1 VWGAVCLSVSVA
13 GTIGLGGLA
22 GFGGPIV
29 FRRCKCY
36 LKGYI
41 SMQNARDTF
50 YVTLR
55 DRLAAVNP
63 ARTMVLR
70 GVTRPGVLVE
80 ENELASAYQPVD
92 TFCLR
97 WTGFNVEAQGN
108 LPLATM
114 VCEIRYATDGDSVN
128 GGMDR
133 GRLLSAMDGELVAAL
148 SATPQNTPKMSY
160 VGAAGGSGMAPV
172 AMATNVFWGD
182 AVFGAAAVNGERLER
197 VATVEVFSY
206 QEAGE
211 L

>member
-1 VWGAVCLSVSVA
+1 
-13 GTIGLGGLA
+13 
-22 GFGGPIV
+22 
-29 FRRCKCY
+29 
-36 LKGYI
+36 
-41 SMQNARDTF
+41 MQNARDTF

-80 ENELASAYQPVD
+80 ENELASAYQPVNA
-92 TFCLR
+92 FCLR
-97 WTGFNVEAQGN
+97 WTGLSVDAQGV
-108 LPLATM
+108 LPLVTM
-114 VCEIRYATDGDSVN
+114 VCEIRYATDGDSGN

-133 GRLLSAMDGELVAAL
+133 GRLLSAMDGELVAAVG
-148 SATPQNTPKMSY
+148 AAPQNVQKMNY
-160 VGAAGGSGMAPV
+160 VAAAGGSGLAPV
-172 AMATNVFWGD
+172 AMATNVFWSD
-182 AVFGAAAVNGERLER
+182 VAFAAAVADGERLER

>member
-1 VWGAVCLSVSVA
+1 
-13 GTIGLGGLA
+13 
-22 GFGGPIV
+22 
-29 FRRCKCY
+29 
-36 LKGYI
+36 
-41 SMQNARDTF
+41 MQNARDTF

-55 DRLAAVNP
+55 DRLAALNS

-92 TFCLR
+92 AFCLR
-97 WTGFNVEAQGN
+97 WTGLSVDAKGS
-108 LPLATM
+108 LPLVTM
-114 VCEIRYATDGDSVN
+114 VCEIRYATDGDSGN

-133 GRLLSAMDGELVAAL
+133 GRLLSGMDGELVAAV
-148 SATPQNTPKMSY
+148 SAAPPNVPKMNY
-160 VGAAGGSGMAPV
+160 VAVAGGSGPV
-172 AMATNVFWGD
+172 TMATNVFWSD
-182 AVFGAAAVNGERLER
+182 AVFGAATVNGERLER